1 LNGDTNPSATPAEL
15 TSSRW
20 GAFGHAAFTAIWTGS
35 VIANVGT
42 ALYDTGSRWLMTSL
56 DADPRA
62 VSLVQV
68 AVSLP
73 IFLFTLPAGAL
84 ADIVNPRRLLIVV
97 ELANT
102 VMTILLATLVWSG
115 HATVASLLLVTF
127 FLAIGG
133 ALVAPAWMAI
143 TPLLVNRGELEGAI
157 AANGVGYNITRAVGP
172 VAGGFIIAGFGM
184 AAPFFICAAS
194 NLAAIAALLW
204 WRAPQK
210 SAESLPAERLVSAM
224 RTGIRHAANNR
235 HLRAT
240 LVRAFAFFPF
250 ASRRTRVRNSTAFC
264 SARSAPARSP
274 ARSCWAGCGRASGPT
289 GSSRSA
295 RWRRVSRS
303 CCSASPIIPQPLF
316 ALALS
321 RARHG
326 P

>member
-1 LNGDTNPSATPAEL
+1 
-15 TSSRW
+15 
-20 GAFGHAAFTAIWTGS
+20 
-35 VIANVGT
+35 
-42 ALYDTGSRWLMTSL
+42 
-56 DADPRA
+56 
-62 VSLVQV
+62 
-68 AVSLP
+68 
-73 IFLFTLPAGAL
+73 
-84 ADIVNPRRLLIVV
+84 
-97 ELANT
+97 
-102 VMTILLATLVWSG
+102 MTILLATLVWSG

-143 TPLLVNRGELEGAI
+143 TPLLVNRGELDGAI

-250 ASRRTRVRNSTAFC
+250 ASAYWALLPLVARNQTDRGSGTLRHSARRDRRRRDRRLVRAGLAAGEPRARPARRVRH
-264 SARSAPARSP
+264 
-274 ARSCWAGCGRASGPT
+274 AGDEFALLLFGFAHN
-289 GSSRSA
+289 
-295 RWRRVSRS
+295 
-303 CCSASPIIPQPLF
+303 SASIVCACLIAGASWTCSHQPQRVGPGR
-316 ALALS
+316 LA
-321 RARHG
+321 
-326 P
+326 